1 MTSADT
7 NSLSQSAGSDDEPI
21 EYRKRIR
28 EYYLALGYEHPYEW
42 AHFDDVPFAQLRKPL
57 ADCTVALVTTAAPY
71 KPDAGDQGPG
81 APYNGAAKFYSV
93 YEFDV
98 HSAPD
103 LRISHI
109 AYDRDHT
116 PAKDNRTWLP
126 IDQLISA
133 DKEGVIGSFA
143 ATGFGL
149 PTNRSQRATTNVDCP
164 DLLERLSSHSID
176 AVVLVP
182 NCPVCHQ
189 SVSLAARHIEAAGIA
204 TVVMGCARDIVEHV
218 GVPRMM
224 FSDFPLGNAAGKP
237 NDEESQRESM
247 RLALDLLVSAAC
259 ERTTVQSP
267 QKFSSDSGWKQ
278 SYSNAS
284 LLSVEEITRRREE
297 FDRQKHAAKKVSS
310 ENS

>member
-1 MTSADT
+1 MTTANT
-7 NSLSQSAGSDDEPI
+7 NSSSNSVGATDEPI
-21 EYRKRIR
+21 AYRKRIR

-42 AHFDDVPFAQLRKPL
+42 AHFDDVPFTRLCKPL

-71 KPDAGDQGPG
+71 KPDAGEQGPG
-81 APYNGAAKFYSV
+81 APYNGAAKFYTV

-116 PAKDNRTWLP
+116 AAEDSGTWLP

-133 DKEGVIGSFA
+133 DEEGVVGSFLS
-143 ATGFGL
+143 TGFGL
-149 PTNRSQRATTNVDCP
+149 PTNRSQRTTINVDCP
-164 DLLERLSSHSID
+164 ELLERLRSHAVD

-189 SVSLAARHIEAAGIA
+189 SVSLAARHLEAAGIA
-204 TVVMGCARDIVEHV
+204 TVVMGCARDIVEYV
-218 GVPRMM
+218 GVPRLL

-237 NDEESQRESM
+237 NDKKSQRQTM
-247 RLALDLLVSAAC
+247 RLALELLGDATCA
-259 ERTTVQSP
+259 RTTVQSP
-267 QKFSSDSGWKQ
+267 QKFSSDNSWKQ

-284 LLSVEEITRRREE
+284 LLSDEEISRRRAE
-297 FDRQKHAAKKVSS
+297 FDRQKQAAKKVS
-310 ENS
+310 NRKG